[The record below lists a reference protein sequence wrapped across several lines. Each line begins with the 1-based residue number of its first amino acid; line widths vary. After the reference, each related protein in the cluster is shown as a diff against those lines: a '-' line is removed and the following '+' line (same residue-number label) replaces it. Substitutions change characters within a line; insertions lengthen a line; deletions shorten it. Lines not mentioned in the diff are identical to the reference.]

1 MPTLLSIKNLSI
13 AFSNEGEFSIAV
25 NNISIDVSAGEI
37 LAIVGESG
45 SGKSVTA
52 LSILQLLPKQ
62 ARVGGEMLFQQED
75 KAPVDLLKLSAD
87 KITAI
92 RGNDIAMIFQEPMTS
107 LNPVFT
113 CGRQVM
119 ESIQLH
125 QKVSKAIAKQ
135 QTLSLFEKVK
145 LPDPAAIINRYPHQ
159 LSGGQKQRV
168 MIAMAMS
175 CNPSLLIADE
185 PTTALDVTV
194 QKNILELIASL
205 QHQNNMG
212 VILITHDLG
221 VVADIATNIAVM
233 YKGEIVEQ
241 GTAAQILNSP
251 KHPYTKALLACRPTG
266 KKKGERLPVVSDF
279 LEEGS
284 KMKVASSKR
293 EESLAESRESGVEQR
308 TTNNDQR
315 STVLEVKNLIVSF
328 PTKKNFFGKA
338 KQFFNAVDGV
348 SFEVKQGETVGLVGE
363 SGCGKTTL
371 GKAILQLVQPNS
383 GEIILNGKN
392 INRIKPALLRSMRKD
407 LQIVFQDPYGSL
419 NPRISIGNA
428 ILEPL
433 KVHGILNNTQ
443 QRKEKVIGLMEKV
456 SLNADH
462 FNRYPHQFSG
472 GQRQRICIAR
482 ALAMDPSFLIFDE
495 SVSALD
501 VSVQAQVLNLLN
513 ELKSEFGFSA
523 IFISHDLSVVH
534 YVCDRILVMHK
545 GKIVEEGTAAQVYYH
560 PANEYTQ
567 QLINAI
573 PGKNLLTPLDI

>member
-1 MPTLLSIKNLSI
+1 MSLLSIKNLSI
-13 AFSNEGEFSIAV
+13 QFPGDGKGNNVV
-25 NNISIDVSAGEI
+25 NNISVDVEAGEI

-52 LSILQLLPKQ
+52 LSILQLLSKG
-62 ARVGGEMLFQQED
+62 AKVGGEMLFYQNNTV
-75 KAPVDLLKLSAD
+75 PIDLLKLPAA
-87 KITAI
+87 KITSI
-92 RGNDIAMIFQEPMTS
+92 RGNEIAMIFQEPMTS

-113 CGRQVM
+113 CGQQVM
-119 ESIQLH
+119 ESIRLH
-125 QKVSKAIAKQ
+125 QKVSKTVAKQ
-135 QTLSLFEKVK
+135 QTIALFEKVK
-145 LPDPAAIINRYPHQ
+145 LPDPETIINRYPHE

-194 QKNILELIASL
+194 QKNVLELIASL
-205 QHQNNMG
+205 QRQNNMG

-221 VVADIATNIAVM
+221 LVADIATTIAVM

-241 GTAAQILNSP
+241 GSASQILSSP
-251 KHPYTKALLACRPTG
+251 QHPYTKALLACRPAG
-266 KKKGERLPVVSDF
+266 KKKRERLPVVSDF
-279 LEEGS
+279 MGEQLAVGPDTN
-284 KMKVASSKR
+284 R
-293 EESLAESRESGVEQR
+293 EQLAVPPRQRLQTLSAVDKEQR
-308 TTNNDQR
+308 P
-315 STVLEVKNLIVSF
+315 TVLKVKDLVVSF
-328 PTKKNFFGKA
+328 PIRKNIFGKA
-338 KQFFNAVDGV
+338 TQFFNAVDEV

-371 GKAILQLVQPNS
+371 GRAILQLVQQTS
-383 GEIILNGKN
+383 GEIILNGQH
-392 INRIKPALLRSMRKD
+392 INTIKPALLRSMRKD

-419 NPRISIGNA
+419 NPRISVGSA

-433 KVHGILNNTQ
+433 KVHDILDNSK
-443 QRKEKVIGLMEKV
+443 QRKEKVITLMEKV

-513 ELKSEFGFSA
+513 ELKDEFGFSA

-534 YVCDRILVMHK
+534 YVCDRILVMNK
-545 GKIVEEGTAAQVYYH
+545 GKIIEEGSADQVYYR
-560 PANEYTQ
+560 PANDYTK

-573 PGKNLLTPLDI
+573 PGKDLAHSSW